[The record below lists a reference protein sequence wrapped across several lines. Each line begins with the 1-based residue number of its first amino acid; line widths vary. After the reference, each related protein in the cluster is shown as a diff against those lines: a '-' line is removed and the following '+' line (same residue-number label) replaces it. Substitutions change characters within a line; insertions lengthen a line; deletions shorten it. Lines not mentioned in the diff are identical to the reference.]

1 MERVMSKVDWLLIK
15 LEPWRQRRKL
25 NKAGFSDRAHSQWFS
40 SMTIKEY
47 EAMRARVEADN
58 DVEDNGWRD
67 LRDSFEAARQ
77 QRMAEGT

>member
-1 MERVMSKVDWLLIK
+1 MSKVGWPLIK

-25 NKAGFSDRAHSQWFS
+25 SKSGFSDRAHSQWFS

-47 EAMRARVEADN
+47 EAMRAKVEADN
-58 DVEDNGWRD
+58 DVEDTGWRD

-77 QRMAEGT
+77 QCIAEGT